1 MVDAVDDRVPAPQGV
16 GAGAIMPVNLTVV
29 GDLYAARERGRIQGY
44 LASVWGAS
52 SLFGPLAG
60 ALIIQHVSW
69 SWIFW
74 INLPIGLAAAAGF
87 SLFLKETVTPQKRTV
102 DIPGA
107 ALFAVAVAAL
117 MLAFTEI
124 GGHANAVASA
134 AAVFAVSAALFVVQ
148 ERRAREPMIDFRLWT
163 RRPIATAN
171 VATLLSGMAMIGL
184 TTFLPMYVQ
193 GVLNHSA
200 LVAGFALTMM
210 VLGWPIGSTIGAK
223 AFPRIGL
230 RRTLLLGAALLPT
243 GAVAF
248 LLLAP
253 GVSPVVAG
261 LGSAVMGLGMGFLST
276 AAIVIIQENV
286 GWSERGSA
294 TASNVLA
301 RNLGSTLGATVFGGL
316 LNASLAGSATAS
328 AGHVTFDD
336 IRRLLDHP
344 AALIEEATIRSAL
357 GHALHLTFWGVFV
370 VAALTLASAMLVPTV
385 ALARAKAPAQ

>member
-1 MVDAVDDRVPAPQGV
+1 
-16 GAGAIMPVNLTVV
+16 
-29 GDLYAARERGRIQGY
+29 
-44 LASVWGAS
+44 
-52 SLFGPLAG
+52 
-60 ALIIQHVSW
+60 
-69 SWIFW
+69 
-74 INLPIGLAAAAGF
+74 
-87 SLFLKETVTPQKRTV
+87 
-102 DIPGA
+102 
-107 ALFAVAVAAL
+107 
-117 MLAFTEI
+117 
-124 GGHANAVASA
+124 
-134 AAVFAVSAALFVVQ
+134 
-148 ERRAREPMIDFRLWT
+148 
-163 RRPIATAN
+163 
-171 VATLLSGMAMIGL
+171 MAMIGL